1 MINWWVDS
9 VFEYLSSKYLTQAKK
24 KLISVHLAK
33 LKTRAWRRLFLDLAR
48 TPEGVTDGL
57 STGNRFVT
65 ARAGLATARAR
76 LGG

>member
-1 MINWWVDS
+1 M
-9 VFEYLSSKYLTQAKK
+9 
-24 KLISVHLAK
+24 AK

-57 STGNRFVT
+57 STFNRFVT

-76 LGG
+76 LGFCQIYFAAKYGLLYRKKKITRAVYF